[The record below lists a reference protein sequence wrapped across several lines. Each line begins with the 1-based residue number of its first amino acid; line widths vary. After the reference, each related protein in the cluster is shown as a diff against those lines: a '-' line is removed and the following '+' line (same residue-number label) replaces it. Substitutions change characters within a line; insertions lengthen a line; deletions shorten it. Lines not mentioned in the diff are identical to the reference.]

1 AGRGLRFVVTHAAEG
16 WRPCWSLPAVAC
28 TAERGDPGFDDGLH
42 GVDDGADELDGG
54 EFVGI
59 GGELVLEDGFG

>member
-1 AGRGLRFVVTHAAEG
+1 
-16 WRPCWSLPAVAC
+16 VAC

-54 EFVGI
+54 KFVGM
-59 GGELVLEDGFG
+59 GGELVLENGFGTCSGAPS